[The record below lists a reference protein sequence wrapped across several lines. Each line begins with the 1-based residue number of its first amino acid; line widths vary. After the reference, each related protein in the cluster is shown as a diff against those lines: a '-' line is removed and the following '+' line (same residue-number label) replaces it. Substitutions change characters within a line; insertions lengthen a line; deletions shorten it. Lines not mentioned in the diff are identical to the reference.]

1 MRYYRN
7 PHRRVVGIT
16 THDTIM
22 NKQQLM
28 KTIED
33 QNQVI
38 IAKDATID
46 NLCTRLKDAKSEL
59 NELYLDRSWQK
70 IQREYLTDA
79 IIQKSVKVVGGFEYN
94 TRYIPLYLAITLNIA
109 IIFFGLL
116 MLSTMGLI
124 R

>member
-1 MRYYRN
+1 M
-7 PHRRVVGIT
+7 VIKT

-22 NKQQLM
+22 NEQQLM

-46 NLCTRLKDAKSEL
+46 NLRKDLKNAKSEL

-70 IQREYLTDA
+70 LQREYLNEA
-79 IIQKSVKVVGGFEYN
+79 IMQKSVKTIGGFEYG
-94 TRYIPLYLAITLNIA
+94 TRYIPVYLCVTLNIA
-109 IIFFGLL
+109 TIAFGLF
-116 MLSTMGLI
+116 MLSIMGVFK
-124 R
+124 